1 MSWDD
6 LWDDL
11 MSMIAL
17 VVLAILV
24 APVGTIML
32 WALVMVAVAL
42 KWPWWLYMILST
54 TMSVG
59 VSWIAIRR
67 LGPAVQGWTKMTLRK
82 PWRP

>member
-32 WALVMVAVAL
+32 WA
-42 KWPWWLYMILST
+42 W
-54 TMSVG
+54 
-59 VSWIAIRR
+59 
-67 LGPAVQGWTKMTLRK
+67 
-82 PWRP
+82 